1 MDDIAKLG
9 FEIDT
14 SPLLAA
20 SRVSTTAAA
29 QIGKV
34 GDAADATSK
43 KVTQAGKAARDTSGA
58 ITAVGTASGSA
69 APKIQAAGTA
79 QQALAQALGRSTTAA
94 TAEARAAQA
103 AAAQTERLGAAAGQ
117 AAGRT
122 AALAGV
128 LQRVGDAGQG
138 AVGQITSLSQAFGIG
153 TGSAGGAALSGALR
167 TSSSLLSGLTGA
179 LGRFGPAAAATVGV
193 VAGVSATLVG
203 LQAALATVQDRWR
216 SYEGQLKNT
225 LGTTTQAR
233 QAIDALFKSAQ
244 ASGISFDSTVQSFNR
259 LARNATELGAS
270 NDEILQLSSTIQ
282 KLGVVSGAS
291 QGEIASGMLQLSQA
305 LAAGRL
311 NGDELRSI
319 MENMPAL
326 AKAIADGLGVSVGA
340 LRAMGAAG
348 ELTGDKV
355 FRALLSGS
363 EDVQKQ
369 FEAMPDTTERAFQR
383 VSDSWS
389 QMLARMGEK
398 ANSSGF
404 IQAILRATNGLIQA
418 MTPDPGGVPPEVE
431 RYQELEAEK
440 RRFADLPGIEGER
453 RRERIDA
460 EMRQLE
466 PRIRELQRQQQK
478 ETDEARAA
486 EAARPAISIFS
497 RGTNVAKNVQTPFGT
512 RREIE
517 DQIFQIENAL
527 IVAGQR
533 RTDSTLPADQRP
545 TSRQVEELER
555 ALGSLRQKLL
565 DAAGAVDKF
574 DKQANDFAEQMRRG
588 GGGGGIG
595 IVAEAQGLARS
606 SRLEGGKA
614 DTQSLIARVANSRA
628 AATAPD
634 IQALNRQATQQQ
646 RLTDTIGKTRDEVVN
661 FQVAQEALD
670 WRFQQFGTVTT
681 PAVEQA
687 VKDYTTALRGAKQ
700 AQNALADAQFVQG
713 MRDQMAVL
721 MAGNRVLAQGDFAVR
736 RAEAEERARQAER
749 DQPGAGGLQLRQFD
763 AQETRSIV
771 QRLQGMREQRAQDEA
786 MAVTPGYWEQRSLEL
801 EFRIRDAQR
810 GAAPDRA
817 AEIEREMRAGE
828 AVRIRRADAEAV
840 RGVNE
845 STSLTSVTL
854 QAVQSGGGSFE
865 IRRAQAEARARQA
878 EERNRGMSR
887 ALERQFVTQEQLS
900 TEQMLLDTSTG
911 TQNALETARDIRYRV
926 PARRTALNQRIR
938 SAQKNA
944 MPEFAERIDQ
954 TMRAEDEAQLS
965 VQLAEQAV
973 SMREQV
979 ELQKQQSLL
988 IGLEGEE
995 LAVHQA
1001 LMTKNNELLRQ
1012 GVSIRSAEGRE
1023 QLRLA
1028 EEVARGSFRL
1038 NKAQDDARA
1047 WASIWDDAGKGV
1059 GQSLSNAFLASFD
1072 KSKKAGDVLR
1082 QSLSDTFKK
1091 MSADIL
1097 SQARKP
1103 LQDALVNIIKQIG
1116 TSIAGGMMGGV
1127 PLPAY
1132 PGAANG
1138 AFFSGGQ
1145 ASFAY
1150 GGVVNSPT
1158 LFRFAQGGVMRPG
1171 LMGEAGPEAIMP
1183 LRRGPDGR
1191 LGVSAAGGG
1200 GSRGDTFN
1208 IAVNVDASGA
1218 QRQGDGQD
1226 GDAADNRGQRL
1237 GEVVA
1242 SAVRAEIVQQ
1252 QRPGGLLAR
1261 R

>member
-20 SRVSTTAAA
+20 SRVSATAAA

-79 QQALAQALGRSTTAA
+79 QQALAQALGRTTTAA

-418 MTPDPGGVPPEVE
+418 MTPAPGGVPPEVE
-431 RYQELEAEK
+431 RYQELEAER

-460 EMRQLE
+460 ELRQLE
-466 PRIRELQRQQQK
+466 PRIRELQRQQQN
-478 ETDEARAA
+478 EEDEARAA
-486 EAARPAISIFS
+486 EAARPAIAIFS
-497 RGTNVAKNVQTPFGT
+497 RGANMAKNVQTPFGT

-517 DQIFQIENAL
+517 EQIFQIENAL
-527 IVAGQR
+527 IAAGLR
-533 RTDSTLPADQRP
+533 GTDSTLPSDQRP
-545 TSRQVEELER
+545 NSRQVEELER

-565 DAAGAVDKF
+565 DAAGAADKF
-574 DKQANDFAEQMRRG
+574 DKQAKDFAEQVRRG

-606 SRLEGGKA
+606 IRLEGGQA

-628 AATAPD
+628 SATAPD

-646 RLTDTIGKTRDEVVN
+646 RLTDTIGKTRDEVVD

-763 AQETRSIV
+763 AQEGRSLE
-771 QRLQGMREQRAQDEA
+771 QRLQGMREQRSMDEV
-786 MAVTPGYWEQRSLEL
+786 MALTPGFWDRRSLEL
-801 EFRIRDAQR
+801 DARIRQAQR
-810 GAAPDRA
+810 GASPDRA

-828 AVRIRRADAEAV
+828 AARIRRDDAETV

-845 STSLTSVTL
+845 STAMTSVTL
-854 QAVQSGGGSFE
+854 QAVLGGGGSFE

-878 EERNRGMSR
+878 EERNRGMSQ
-887 ALERQFVTQEQLS
+887 ALEQQFMTQERLS
-900 TEQMLLDTSTG
+900 TEQMLADASLRTRT
-911 TQNALETARDIRYRV
+911 TRETEVGIRQGQ
-926 PARRTALNQRIR
+926 PRRLTALNQRIR
-938 SAQKNA
+938 AAQENA
-944 MPEFAERIDQ
+944 MPVFAERIDQ
-954 TMRAEDEAQLS
+954 SMRAEDEAQLS
-965 VQLAEQAV
+965 VQLAEQAE
-973 SMREQV
+973 SMREQLK
-979 ELQKQQSLL
+979 LQQDQMLL
-988 IGLEGEE
+988 VGMESDE
-995 LAVHQA
+995 VSVQQA
-1001 LMTKNNELLRQ
+1001 LMAKRNELLRE
-1012 GVSIRSAEGRE
+1012 GVALNSASAKE
-1023 QLRLA
+1023 QLRLT
-1028 EEVARGSFRL
+1028 EEVARGNVRL
-1038 NKAQDDARA
+1038 TKAQQDAKEWQA
-1047 WASIWDDAGKGV
+1047 IWDSAGQGV
-1059 GQSLSNAFLASFD
+1059 SNSLSNAFLAAFD

-1082 QSLSDTFKK
+1082 QGLSDTFKK

-1097 SQARKP
+1097 AQALKP
-1103 LQDALVNIIKQIG
+1103 LQDAFVNIIKTIG
-1116 TSIAGGMMGGV
+1116 TSLVGGIAGT
-1127 PLPAY
+1127 PLPA
-1132 PGAANG
+1132 AANG
-1138 AFFSGGQ
+1138 AVFAGGR

-1200 GSRGDTFN
+1200 SRGDTFN

-1226 GDAADNRGQRL
+1226 GDATDNRGQRL

-1242 SAVRAEIVQQ
+1242 AAVRSEIVQQ